1 MSAPKHDCS
10 PIPSRE
16 HHFSRTLAV
25 EIAARLRRAGC
36 VFAEEEAQ
44 LLLDAFTNPD
54 DLAHAVERRIAGYP
68 LEHIVGWAQFCGA
81 RIAVDPGVFVP
92 RRRTELLVHQAAEL
106 LAGFRRGSRG
116 GSGGG
121 SRRGSRAE
129 LGLHSSGH
137 DEAAAVVVDL
147 CCGSGAVGAALAR
160 RVDGLELHA
169 ADIDSAAVKCAS
181 RNVRLVGGQVHHGD
195 LYEALPPALKGNVT
209 LLAVNAPY
217 VPTDAIATM
226 PPEAREHE
234 PLISLDG
241 GIDGLDVHRRV
252 AAGAREWLGSGGH
265 LLIETSKRQALE
277 TAGILAAA
285 GLETRTIHS
294 DELDGTVVI
303 GTAPGALLRWRPR

>member
-1 MSAPKHDCS
+1 M
-10 PIPSRE
+10 PSRQ
-16 HHFSRTLAV
+16 HHFSGTLAA
-25 EIAARLRRAGC
+25 ENTARLRAAGC

-68 LEHIVGWAQFCGA
+68 VEHILGWAQFCGA

-92 RRRTELLVHQAAEL
+92 RRRTELLVHLAAEL
-106 LAGFRRGSRG
+106 LEGSGLGSRG
-116 GSGGG
+116 GAMGVSRQG
-121 SRRGSRAE
+121 SRRGSRAG
-129 LGLHSSGH
+129 LGLHLSAH
-137 DEAAAVVVDL
+137 DEAVVLVDL
-147 CCGSGAVGAALAR
+147 CCGSGAVGAALAS
-160 RVDGLELHA
+160 RVGGLELHA
-169 ADIDSAAVKCAS
+169 ADIDSAAVKCAA
-181 RNVRLVGGQVHHGD
+181 RNVGLLGGQVHHGD

-241 GIDGLDVHRRV
+241 GTDGLDVHRRV

-265 LLIETSKRQALE
+265 ILIETSRRQALE
-277 TAGILAAA
+277 TAGVLAAA

-303 GTAPGALLRWRPR
+303 GTAAMGTAASGDGTADTFE